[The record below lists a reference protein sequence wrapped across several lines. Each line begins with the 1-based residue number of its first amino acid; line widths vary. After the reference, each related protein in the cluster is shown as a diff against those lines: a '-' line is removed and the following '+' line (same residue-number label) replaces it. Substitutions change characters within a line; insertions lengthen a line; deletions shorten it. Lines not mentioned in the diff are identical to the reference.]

1 MSGVF
6 LPVLPTTKKVEGKR
20 KGGQEKEKEKGKRRV
35 MRIGGGRKRITLHG

>member
-6 LPVLPTTKKVEGKR
+6 LPVLPTTKTVEGKR
-20 KGGQEKEKEKGKRRV
+20 KGGQEKEKGKRRV

>member
-20 KGGQEKEKEKGKRRV
+20 KGGQEKEKGKRRV